1 MRVARWS
8 ALHPWRAIVGWLVF
22 VALCLGGGIAV
33 GLNSATSEDF
43 RVGEVGRAEALA
55 AEGGVQLRPTEQVLI
70 RAASGP
76 LDEAAADAAV
86 KDVTA
91 RMKALPEVAS
101 VAEPVRSADGRVLRV
116 QVELNGSEQ
125 EDQEHVPPL
134 QAQTEKVAKAHP
146 GLVIEETG
154 DASVSKGVSDQ
165 RGEDLAFSE
174 AITLPITL
182 ITLAVVF
189 GSVVMV
195 GVPVLLA
202 ITSIMATM
210 GLAMVAS
217 HLLPD
222 TGVGMS
228 MILLIGMAV
237 GVDYTLFYLKR
248 EREERARAGG
258 RLTSEALVEA
268 AAATAGRAI
277 VVSGLAVIV
286 STTALFLARDVI
298 FDSLATG
305 TILVVAVAV
314 VSSVTVLP
322 ALLVKLGHRTERRAA
337 KRVAQDKSVRGYGE
351 NKPGRAYGEK
361 GPGRVWHALLTPA
374 RKHPALTLGV
384 SVLVMLGLAL
394 PALDMTLKNPAR
406 DSFSREIP
414 AMKGYDRLLAAFPEL
429 RVRHLV
435 VVRAKASQSDE
446 VRQALR
452 ELDREAK
459 ADPLFTARSAGDRRN
474 GGSGTQVLRSSEE
487 RGSGGSGTQVLR
499 SSEER
504 GRGGSGTQVLRS
516 SEERGRGGSGT
527 QVLRSSEGQRTRGT
541 GTPAAHSSEEQRTR
555 GSGTSAADS
564 SEEQGSSSSGTQ
576 VFRSSDE
583 QRAAASSTP
592 AAHSSEEQRT
602 RASSTS
608 VTHSSEEQRTRGPRT
623 PVTHSSEMQTP
634 TAPLLRSSADRRT
647 TTLELN
653 SRHATYSKQAEA
665 SLERLRHRHIPATL
679 GKLSGLPGVETA
691 VTGEVAR
698 GVDYVEHQNGKLPLV
713 LGFLLLM
720 TFAMT
725 VHAFRSVVL
734 GLLGVGLN
742 LLSAASALGLLVLVF
757 QGRWAEDLLSFV
769 SLDGISSRVPLFL
782 FVILFGLSM
791 DYQVFVVSRIR
802 EAALNGVPTRQAVLD
817 GIASSAKVVT
827 SAALVMVTVFASF
840 VMLHILEM
848 KQMGFVLAAAVLLD
862 AFVIRV
868 MILPAALLLLGRAT
882 WWPSGAVR
890 RAQERPA
897 PRREG
902 PDGGVSI
909 GAGRAY
915 PGGSFERHSK
925 PGSVPHSG

>member
-1 MRVARWS
+1 MYVDVRRGGTNMRKRSATVRVARWS
-8 ALHPWRAIVGWLVF
+8 ALHPWRAIIGWLVF
-22 VALCLGGGIAV
+22 VVLCLGGGIAA
-33 GLNSATSEDF
+33 GMNSATSEDF
-43 RVGEVGRAEALA
+43 RVGEAGRAEALA
-55 AEGGVQLRPTEQVLI
+55 TEGGVQLRSTEQVLI
-70 RAASGP
+70 RAESGP
-76 LDEAAADAAV
+76 LDKAAADAAV

-101 VAEPVRSADGRVLRV
+101 VAAPVPSADGRVLRV

-125 EDQEHVPPL
+125 DDQKNVPPL
-134 QAQTEKVAKAHP
+134 QAQTEEAAKAHP
-146 GLVIEETG
+146 DLVIEETG
-154 DASVSKGVSDQ
+154 DASVSKGVDDQ
-165 RGEDLAFSE
+165 RNKDLQFSE

-195 GVPVLLA
+195 GVPLLLA
-202 ITSIMATM
+202 ITSIVATM
-210 GLAMVAS
+210 GLAMLAS

-322 ALLVKLGHRTERRAA
+322 ALLVKLGHRAERRRD
-337 KRVAQDKSVRGYGE
+337 KRLARGKSVRPYAE
-351 NKPGRAYGEK
+351 KEPGRF
-361 GPGRVWHALLTPA
+361 WNALLAPA
-374 RKHPALTLGV
+374 RKRPVLTLCLAALAMV
-384 SVLVMLGLAL
+384 GLAL
-394 PALDMTLKNPAR
+394 PALDMNLKNPAR
-406 DSFSREIP
+406 DSFSRDID
-414 AMKGYDRLLAAFPEL
+414 AMKGYDRLLDAFPEQ
-429 RVRHLV
+429 RVRHLI
-435 VVRAKASQSDE
+435 VVRAKASQSGD
-446 VRQALR
+446 VRKALTA
-452 ELDREAK
+452 LDREAG
-459 ADPLFTARSAGDRRN
+459 ADPLFAHSSAAP
-474 GGSGTQVLRSSEE
+474 VLRSSE
-487 RGSGGSGTQVLR
+487 
-499 SSEER
+499 
-504 GRGGSGTQVLRS
+504 
-516 SEERGRGGSGT
+516 
-527 QVLRSSEGQRTRGT
+527 
-541 GTPAAHSSEEQRTR
+541 
-555 GSGTSAADS
+555 
-564 SEEQGSSSSGTQ
+564 
-576 VFRSSDE
+576 
-583 QRAAASSTP
+583 
-592 AAHSSEEQRT
+592 
-602 RASSTS
+602 
-608 VTHSSEEQRTRGPRT
+608 
-623 PVTHSSEMQTP
+623 
-634 TAPLLRSSADRRT
+634 DRRT

-653 SRHATYSKQAEA
+653 SAHPTYSEKAEA
-665 SLERLRHRHIPATL
+665 SLGHLRDDYLPATV
-679 GKLSGLPGVETA
+679 GKLPGVETA
-691 VTGEVAR
+691 VTGEVPR
-698 GVDYVEHQNGKLPLV
+698 GMDYVEHQNEKLPLV

-725 VHAFRSVVL
+725 VYAFRSVVL
-734 GLLGVGLN
+734 GLLSAVLN
-742 LLSAASALGLLVLVF
+742 LLSVGSALGLLVLVF
-757 QGRWAEDLLSFV
+757 QGHWAEGVLNFD

-802 EAALNGVPTRQAVLD
+802 EAALNGVPTRRAVLD

-827 SAALVMVTVFASF
+827 SAAIVMVTVFASF

-882 WWPSGAVR
+882 WWPSGAIR
-890 RAQERPA
+890 RAEARAAARHAGPESHAERPLSGQSEG
-897 PRREG
+897 RRVAQNG
-902 PDGGVSI
+902 
-909 GAGRAY
+909 
-915 PGGSFERHSK
+915 
-925 PGSVPHSG
+925 

>member
-1 MRVARWS
+1 MRRRSVTVRVARWS
-8 ALHPWRAIVGWLVF
+8 GLHPWRAVIGWLVF
-22 VALCLGGGIAV
+22 VVLCLGGGIAV
-33 GLNSATSEDF
+33 GMNSATSEDF
-43 RVGEVGRAEALA
+43 RVGEAGRAEALA
-55 AEGGVQLRPTEQVLI
+55 TEGGVQLRPTEQVLI

-76 LDEAAADAAV
+76 LDTAEADAAV
-86 KDVTA
+86 RDVTA

-101 VAEPVRSADGRVLRV
+101 VAAPVRSADGRVLRI

-125 EDQEHVPPL
+125 EDQENVPPL
-134 QAQTEKVAKAHP
+134 RAQTEKVAKAHP

-154 DASVSKGVSDQ
+154 DSSVSKGVDDQ
-165 RGEDLAFSE
+165 RTKDLQFSE

-195 GVPVLLA
+195 GVPLLLA
-202 ITSIMATM
+202 VTSIMATM

-258 RLTSEALVEA
+258 RLTSVALVEA

-286 STTALFLARDVI
+286 STTALFLAGDVI

-322 ALLVKLGHRTERRAA
+322 ALLVVLGRRTERRAA
-337 KRVAQDKSVRGYGE
+337 ERLARGKTVRTH
-351 NKPGRAYGEK
+351 GEK
-361 GPGRVWHALLTPA
+361 GPGRAWNALLTPA
-374 RKHPALTLGV
+374 RKHPLGTLCV
-384 SVLVMLGLAL
+384 AVLAMAALAL
-394 PALDMTLKNPAR
+394 PALDMNLKNPAR

-414 AMKGYDRLLAAFPEL
+414 EMRGYDRLLDAFPEL

-435 VVRAKASQSDE
+435 VVRADAERAAD
-446 VRQALR
+446 VRRALR
-452 ELDREAK
+452 DLDRRAG
-459 ADPLFTARSAGDRRN
+459 ADPLFSPSAGAP
-474 GGSGTQVLRSSEE
+474 LI
-487 RGSGGSGTQVLR
+487 
-499 SSEER
+499 
-504 GRGGSGTQVLRS
+504 
-516 SEERGRGGSGT
+516 
-527 QVLRSSEGQRTRGT
+527 
-541 GTPAAHSSEEQRTR
+541 
-555 GSGTSAADS
+555 
-564 SEEQGSSSSGTQ
+564 
-576 VFRSSDE
+576 
-583 QRAAASSTP
+583 
-592 AAHSSEEQRT
+592 
-602 RASSTS
+602 RAS
-608 VTHSSEEQRTRGPRT
+608 E
-623 PVTHSSEMQTP
+623 
-634 TAPLLRSSADRRT
+634 DRRT

-653 SRHATYSKQAEA
+653 VAHATYSRKAEA
-665 SLERLRHRHIPATL
+665 SLDHLRDDHLPATV
-679 GKLSGLPGVETA
+679 GRLPGAETA
-691 VTGEVAR
+691 VTGEVPR
-698 GVDYVEHQNGKLPLV
+698 GTDYVRHQNQKLPLV

-725 VHAFRSVVL
+725 VYAFRSVVL
-734 GLLGVGLN
+734 ALLGVVLN

-757 QGRWAEDLLSFV
+757 QGEWAEDLLSFV
-769 SLDGISSRVPLFL
+769 SLHGVSSRVPLFL

-827 SAALVMVTVFASF
+827 SAAIVMVTVFASF

-848 KQMGFVLAAAVLLD
+848 KQMGFVLAVAVLLD

-882 WWPSGAVR
+882 WWPSKAVR
-890 RAQERPA
+890 RAEERLAREHRTADGTGTDSPGGTA
-897 PRREG
+897 TPGAEGSEG
-902 PDGGVSI
+902 P
-909 GAGRAY
+909 GALLGTGPSPTENR
-915 PGGSFERHSK
+915 
-925 PGSVPHSG
+925 

>member
-1 MRVARWS
+1 MARWS

-22 VALCLGGGIAV
+22 VVLCLGGGIAV

-43 RVGEVGRAEALA
+43 RVGEAGRAEALA

-134 QAQTEKVAKAHP
+134 QAQTEKVAQAHP

-337 KRVAQDKSVRGYGE
+337 KRVARGKSVRAYGE
-351 NKPGRAYGEK
+351 NRPGRAYGEK
-361 GPGRVWHALLTPA
+361 GPSRVWHALLTPA

-394 PALDMTLKNPAR
+394 PALEMNLKNPAR

-459 ADPLFTARSAGDRRN
+459 ADPLFTARSTGEQGSGSSGSQVLRSSEGHGSGSSGAQVLRSSEGQGSGSSGAQVLRSSEEQ
-474 GGSGTQVLRSSEE
+474 GSSISGTQVLRSSEE
-487 RGSGGSGTQVLR
+487 QRARGSGTS
-499 SSEER
+499 
-504 GRGGSGTQVLRS
+504 
-516 SEERGRGGSGT
+516 
-527 QVLRSSEGQRTRGT
+527 
-541 GTPAAHSSEEQRTR
+541 AAHSSEEQR
-555 GSGTSAADS
+555 GSI
-564 SEEQGSSSSGTQ
+564 SGTQ
-576 VFRSSDE
+576 VLR
-583 QRAAASSTP
+583 
-592 AAHSSEEQRT
+592 SSEEQRT
-602 RASSTS
+602 RASSTP
-608 VTHSSEEQRTRGPRT
+608 VTHHSSEEQRTSGPRT
-623 PVTHSSEMQTP
+623 PVTHSSEKQTP
-634 TAPLLRSSADRRT
+634 TAPLLRSSEDRRT

-653 SRHATYSKQAEA
+653 SRHATYSTQAEA
-665 SLERLRHRHIPATL
+665 SLDRLRHRHIPATL
-679 GKLSGLPGVETA
+679 GKLSALPGVETA

-742 LLSAASALGLLVLVF
+742 LISAASALGLLVLVF

-909 GAGRAY
+909 GPGRAY

>member
-1 MRVARWS
+1 MRSVGKRSATVRVARWS
-8 ALHPWRAIVGWLVF
+8 ALHPWRAITGWLVF
-22 VALCLGGGIAV
+22 VALCLGGGVAA
-33 GLNSATSEDF
+33 GMNSATSEDF
-43 RVGEVGRAEALA
+43 RVGEAGRAEALA
-55 AEGGVQLRPTEQVLI
+55 TEGGVQLRPTEQILI

-116 QVELNGSEQ
+116 PVELNGSEQ
-125 EDQEHVPPL
+125 DGKKNVVPL
-134 QAQTEKVAKAHP
+134 RAQTEEAAKAHP
-146 GLVIEETG
+146 ELTIEETG
-154 DASVSKGVSDQ
+154 DASVSKGVNDQ
-165 RGEDLAFSE
+165 RGKDLAFSE
-174 AITLPITL
+174 AITLPVTL

-195 GVPVLLA
+195 GVPLLLA

-305 TILVVAVAV
+305 TVLVVAVAV

-322 ALLVKLGHRTERRAA
+322 ALLVKLGRRTERRAA
-337 KRVAQDKSVRGYGE
+337 RRLARGGSV
-351 NKPGRAYGEK
+351 RAYGEK
-361 GPGRVWHALLTPA
+361 GPGRAWHALLTPA
-374 RKHPALTLGV
+374 RKHPALTLGL

-394 PALDMTLKNPAR
+394 PALNMNLKNPAR
-406 DSFSREIP
+406 DSFSREIA

-435 VVRAKASQSDE
+435 VVRARASQSGE

-452 ELDREAK
+452 ELAREAQ
-459 ADPLFTARSAGDRRN
+459 ADPLFADRAGA
-474 GGSGTQVLRSSEE
+474 SV
-487 RGSGGSGTQVLR
+487 
-499 SSEER
+499 
-504 GRGGSGTQVLRS
+504 
-516 SEERGRGGSGT
+516 
-527 QVLRSSEGQRTRGT
+527 
-541 GTPAAHSSEEQRTR
+541 AHSSEEQRSR
-555 GSGTSAADS
+555 PPVVRS
-564 SEEQGSSSSGTQ
+564 SEDRRGTAP
-576 VFRSSDE
+576 VARSSED
-583 QRAAASSTP
+583 RRTTP
-592 AAHSSEEQRT
+592 
-602 RASSTS
+602 
-608 VTHSSEEQRTRGPRT
+608 
-623 PVTHSSEMQTP
+623 
-634 TAPLLRSSADRRT
+634 PLLRSSEDRRTTPPLLRSSEDRRT

-653 SRHATYSKQAEA
+653 TRHATYSQEAEA
-665 SLERLRHRHIPATL
+665 SLDHLRDRHLPATV
-679 GKLSGLPGVETA
+679 GKLPGVETA

-698 GVDYVEHQNGKLPLV
+698 GVDYVEHQNEKLPLV

-725 VHAFRSVVL
+725 VYAFRSVVL
-734 GLLGVGLN
+734 GILGVGLN

-882 WWPSGAVR
+882 WWPSGAIR
-890 RAQERPA
+890 RAQGRSA
-897 PRREG
+897 PRGEG
-902 PDGGVSI
+902 PDGPDGGLS
-909 GAGRAY
+909 AGGEGGRSE
-915 PGGSFERHSK
+915 GSFEQRSK
-925 PGSVPHSG
+925 QGSLPHSG

>member
-1 MRVARWS
+1 MRKRSATVRVARWS
-8 ALHPWRAIVGWLVF
+8 ALHPWRAVVGWLVF
-22 VALCLGGGIAV
+22 VVLCLGAGIAA
-33 GLNSATSEDF
+33 GMNSATSADF
-43 RVGEVGRAEALA
+43 RVGEAGRAEALA
-55 AEGGVQLRPTEQVLI
+55 AEGGVQLRPTEQILI

-76 LDEAAADAAV
+76 LDKTAADAAV

-91 RMKALPEVAS
+91 RMRALPEVAS
-101 VAEPVRSADGRVLRV
+101 VAEPVPSADGRVLRV
-116 QVELNGSEQ
+116 PVELNGSEQ
-125 EDQEHVPPL
+125 DGKKNVVPL
-134 QAQTEKVAKAHP
+134 RAQTEEAAKDHP
-146 GLVIEETG
+146 ELTIEETG
-154 DASVSKGVSDQ
+154 DASVSRGVNDQ
-165 RGEDLAFSE
+165 RGKDLAFSE

-182 ITLAVVF
+182 LTLAVVF

-195 GVPVLLA
+195 GVPLLLA
-202 ITSIMATM
+202 ITSITATM

-248 EREERARAGG
+248 EREERAAAGG

-322 ALLVKLGHRTERRAA
+322 ALLVVLGRRTERRAA
-337 KRVAQDKSVRGYGE
+337 KRLARGRSV
-351 NKPGRAYGEK
+351 RAYGEK
-361 GPGRVWHALLTPA
+361 EPGRAWHALLTPA

-394 PALDMTLKNPAR
+394 PALDMNLKNPAR

-435 VVRAKASQSDE
+435 VVRAEASRSGE
-446 VRQALR
+446 VRRALR
-452 ELDREAK
+452 ELDRAAR
-459 ADPLFTARSAGDRRN
+459 ADGLFADGAGARVADSTDDRR
-474 GGSGTQVLRSSEE
+474 SGKPLLRSSEE
-487 RGSGGSGTQVLR
+487 QRSGTPLLR
-499 SSEER
+499 SSEEQH
-504 GRGGSGTQVLRS
+504 TD
-516 SEERGRGGSGT
+516 T
-527 QVLRSSEGQRTRGT
+527 
-541 GTPAAHSSEEQRTR
+541 
-555 GSGTSAADS
+555 
-564 SEEQGSSSSGTQ
+564 
-576 VFRSSDE
+576 
-583 QRAAASSTP
+583 
-592 AAHSSEEQRT
+592 
-602 RASSTS
+602 
-608 VTHSSEEQRTRGPRT
+608 
-623 PVTHSSEMQTP
+623 
-634 TAPLLRSSADRRT
+634 PLLRSSEDRRT

-653 SRHATYSKQAEA
+653 TRHATYSKQAEA
-665 SLERLRHRHIPATL
+665 SLDRLRHRHLPATVD
-679 GKLSGLPGVETA
+679 KIPGVETA

-698 GVDYVEHQNGKLPLV
+698 GVDYVRHQNDKLPLV

-720 TFAMT
+720 TFVMT
-725 VHAFRSVVL
+725 VYAFRSVVL
-734 GLLGVGLN
+734 GLLGIGLN

-782 FVILFGLSM
+782 FVILFGLST

-802 EAALNGVPTRQAVLD
+802 EAALNGVPTRQAVLH

-868 MILPAALLLLGRAT
+868 MILPAALLLLGRVT
-882 WWPSGAVR
+882 WWPSGAIR
-890 RAQERPA
+890 RAQERHGVGHEESV
-897 PRREG
+897 PRHERPVPRHAGPEG
-902 PDGGVSI
+902 SP
-909 GAGRAY
+909 
-915 PGGSFERHSK
+915 E
-925 PGSVPHSG
+925 GSVSEGSHAGVRRGEF

>member
-1 MRVARWS
+1 MRKRSATVRVARWS
-8 ALHPWRAIVGWLVF
+8 ALHPWRAIIGWLVF
-22 VALCLGGGIAV
+22 VVLCLGGGIAA
-33 GLNSATSEDF
+33 GMNSATSQDF
-43 RVGEVGRAEALA
+43 RVGEAGRAEALA
-55 AEGGVQLRPTEQVLI
+55 VEGGVQLRSTEQVLI

-134 QAQTEKVAKAHP
+134 RAQTEEAAKAHP
-146 GLVIEETG
+146 DLVIEETG
-154 DASVSKGVSDQ
+154 DASVSKGVDGQ
-165 RGEDLAFSE
+165 RNDDLKFSE

-195 GVPVLLA
+195 GVPLLLA
-202 ITSIMATM
+202 VTSIMATM

-268 AAATAGRAI
+268 AAATAGRVI

-286 STTALFLARDVI
+286 STTALYLAGDVI

-314 VSSVTVLP
+314 LSSVTVLP
-322 ALLVKLGHRTERRAA
+322 ALLVKLGRRTERRAQRRAA
-337 KRVAQDKSVRGYGE
+337 KRRDQGKPVRTYE
-351 NKPGRAYGEK
+351 EKKPGT
-361 GPGRVWHALLTPA
+361 VWRALLTPA
-374 RKHPALTLGV
+374 RKHPALTLGL

-394 PALDMTLKNPAR
+394 PALNMTLKNPAR

-414 AMKGYDRLLAAFPEL
+414 AMKEYDRLLDAFPEQ

-435 VVRAKASQSDE
+435 VVRAEASRAGE
-446 VRQALR
+446 VTAALR
-452 ELDREAK
+452 ELAREAQ
-459 ADPLFTARSAGDRRN
+459 ADPLFSKRSG
-474 GGSGTQVLRSSEE
+474 
-487 RGSGGSGTQVLR
+487 
-499 SSEER
+499 
-504 GRGGSGTQVLRS
+504 
-516 SEERGRGGSGT
+516 
-527 QVLRSSEGQRTRGT
+527 
-541 GTPAAHSSEEQRTR
+541 
-555 GSGTSAADS
+555 
-564 SEEQGSSSSGTQ
+564 
-576 VFRSSDE
+576 
-583 QRAAASSTP
+583 
-592 AAHSSEEQRT
+592 
-602 RASSTS
+602 
-608 VTHSSEEQRTRGPRT
+608 
-623 PVTHSSEMQTP
+623 
-634 TAPLLRSSADRRT
+634 APLIRTSDDRGT

-653 SRHATYSKQAEA
+653 TPHPTYSEKAED
-665 SLERLRHRHIPATL
+665 SLEHLRADYLPATV
-679 GKLSGLPGVETA
+679 GTLPGVETA

-698 GVDYVEHQNGKLPLV
+698 GVDYVAHQNDKLPIV

-720 TFAMT
+720 TFLMT
-725 VHAFRSVVL
+725 LYAFRSAVL
-734 GLLGVGLN
+734 ALLGVGLN

-769 SLDGISSRVPLFL
+769 SLGGISSRVPLFL
-782 FVILFGLSM
+782 FVILFGLST

-817 GIASSAKVVT
+817 GIASSAKIVT
-827 SAALVMVTVFASF
+827 SAAIVMVTVFASF

-868 MILPAALLLLGRAT
+868 MILPAALLLLGRLT

-890 RAQERPA
+890 RAQERSAGRFEGPGGGFEGPGGGFA
-897 PRREG
+897 AEGAGEG
-902 PDGGVSI
+902 PDGWFEQRSKE
-909 GAGRAY
+909 
-915 PGGSFERHSK
+915 GSL
-925 PGSVPHSG
+925 PHSG

>member
-1 MRVARWS
+1 MGRRSVTVRVARWS
-8 ALHPWRAIVGWLVF
+8 ALHPGRAVIGWLVF
-22 VALCLGGGIAV
+22 VALCLGGGIAA
-33 GLNSATSEDF
+33 GMNSATAEDF
-43 RVGEVGRAEALA
+43 RVGEAGRAEALA
-55 AEGGVQLRPTEQVLI
+55 AEGGVGFRPTEQVLI

-91 RMKALPEVAS
+91 RMAALPEVAS
-101 VAEPVRSADGRVLRV
+101 VAAPVRSADGRVLRV

-125 EDQEHVPPL
+125 EDQKNVPPL
-134 QAQTEKVAKAHP
+134 QEQTERVAKAHP
-146 GLVIEETG
+146 ELVIEETG
-154 DASVSKGVSDQ
+154 DASVSKGVDDQ
-165 RGEDLAFSE
+165 RNKDLQFSE

-195 GVPVLLA
+195 GVPLLLA
-202 ITSIMATM
+202 LSTIIATM
-210 GLAMVAS
+210 GLAMLAS
-217 HLLPD
+217 HLVPD

-322 ALLVKLGHRTERRAA
+322 ALLVKLGSRAERRAERRAGRRAGWRAGRRDA
-337 KRVAQDKSVRGYGE
+337 KRLAWGKRVRTDGTDVTYGGDGDGAE
-351 NKPGRAYGEK
+351 R
-361 GPGRVWHALLTPA
+361 PGRVWGALLAPA
-374 RKHPALTLGV
+374 RKRPALTLCL
-384 SVLVMLGLAL
+384 SVLALLGLAL

-406 DSFSREIP
+406 DSFSREID
-414 AMKGYDRLLAAFPEL
+414 AMKGYDRLLAAFPEQ

-435 VVRAKASQSDE
+435 VVRAGASRAGD
-446 VRQALR
+446 VREALT
-452 ELDREAK
+452 ELDRR
-459 ADPLFTARSAGDRRN
+459 ARGDR
-474 GGSGTQVLRSSEE
+474 LF
-487 RGSGGSGTQVLR
+487 
-499 SSEER
+499 
-504 GRGGSGTQVLRS
+504 
-516 SEERGRGGSGT
+516 
-527 QVLRSSEGQRTRGT
+527 
-541 GTPAAHSSEEQRTR
+541 AHSS
-555 GSGTSAADS
+555 D
-564 SEEQGSSSSGTQ
+564 
-576 VFRSSDE
+576 
-583 QRAAASSTP
+583 
-592 AAHSSEEQRT
+592 
-602 RASSTS
+602 
-608 VTHSSEEQRTRGPRT
+608 
-623 PVTHSSEMQTP
+623 
-634 TAPLLRSSADRRT
+634 APLLRSSKDLRT

-653 SRHATYSKQAEA
+653 SPYPTYSDEAET
-665 SLERLRHRHIPATL
+665 SLAHLREDHLPATVGRL
-679 GKLSGLPGVETA
+679 AGAGAGTGAGAVESA
-691 VTGEVAR
+691 VTGEVPR
-698 GVDYVEHQNGKLPLV
+698 GTDYVEHQNGKLPLV

-725 VHAFRSVVL
+725 VYAFRSVAL
-734 GLLGVGLN
+734 GLLSAVLN
-742 LLSAASALGLLVLVF
+742 LLSVASALGLLVLVF
-757 QGRWAEDLLSFV
+757 QGEWAEGLLAFD

-802 EAALNGVPTRQAVLD
+802 EAALNGVPTRQAVLG

-827 SAALVMVTVFASF
+827 SAAIVMVTVFASF

-882 WWPSGAVR
+882 WWPSGAIR
-890 RAQERPA
+890 RAEERA
-897 PRREG
+897 AART
-902 PDGGVSI
+902 
-909 GAGRAY
+909 AGRAAAGAAE
-915 PGGSFERHSK
+915 PVAGPAGVSAAQDRTGRFTRA
-925 PGSVPHSG
+925 

>member
-1 MRVARWS
+1 MARWS

-43 RVGEVGRAEALA
+43 RVGEAGRAEALA

-76 LDEAAADAAV
+76 LDETAADAAV

-125 EDQEHVPPL
+125 EDQNHVPPL
-134 QAQTEKVAKAHP
+134 QAQTEKVAEAHP

-322 ALLVKLGHRTERRAA
+322 ALLVKLGRRTERRAA
-337 KRVAQDKSVRGYGE
+337 KRVGQGKSVRAYGE
-351 NKPGRAYGEK
+351 NRLGRAYGEK

-394 PALDMTLKNPAR
+394 PALDMNLKNPAR

-459 ADPLFTARSAGDRRN
+459 ADPLFTARSAGEQVS
-474 GGSGTQVLRSSEE
+474 GGSGAQVLRSSEE
-487 RGSGGSGTQVLR
+487 QGSGS
-499 SSEER
+499 
-504 GRGGSGTQVLRS
+504 
-516 SEERGRGGSGT
+516 SGT
-527 QVLRSSEGQRTRGT
+527 QVLRSSEGQGSGDS
-541 GTPAAHSSEEQRTR
+541 GTPAAHSSEEQR
-555 GSGTSAADS
+555 
-564 SEEQGSSSSGTQ
+564 SSSSGTQ
-576 VFRSSDE
+576 VLRSSDE
-583 QRAAASSTP
+583 QRARGSSTP
-592 AAHSSEEQRT
+592 
-602 RASSTS
+602 
-608 VTHSSEEQRTRGPRT
+608 VTHSSEDQRTGSSRT
-623 PVTHSSEMQTP
+623 PVTHSSEKPTP
-634 TAPLLRSSADRRT
+634 TAPLLRSSEDRRT

-665 SLERLRHRHIPATL
+665 SLDRLRHRHIPATI
-679 GKLSGLPGVETA
+679 GKLSALPGVETA

-698 GVDYVEHQNGKLPLV
+698 GMDYVEHQNGKLPLV

-757 QGRWAEDLLSFV
+757 QGPWAEDLLSFV

-909 GAGRAY
+909 GPGRAY

>member
-1 MRVARWS
+1 MRKRSVTVRVARWS
-8 ALHPWRAIVGWLVF
+8 ALHPWRAIIGWLVF
-22 VALCLGGGIAV
+22 VALCLGGGIAA
-33 GLNSATSEDF
+33 GMNSATTEDF
-43 RVGEVGRAEALA
+43 RVGEAGRAEALA
-55 AEGGVQLRPTEQVLI
+55 SEGGVQLRPTEQVLI
-70 RAASGP
+70 RAASGRPAP
-76 LDEAAADAAV
+76 LDEAKAEAAV
-86 KDVTA
+86 RDVTA

-101 VAEPVRSADGRVLRV
+101 VAAPVRSADGRVLRI
-116 QVELNGSEQ
+116 QVELHGSEQ
-125 EDQEHVPPL
+125 DGKENVVPL
-134 QAQTEKVAKAHP
+134 RAQTEKAAKVHP
-146 GLVIEETG
+146 ELVIEETG
-154 DASVSKGVSDQ
+154 DASVSKGVNDQ

-195 GVPVLLA
+195 GVPLLLA

-210 GLAMVAS
+210 GLAMLAS

-258 RLTSEALVEA
+258 KLTSAALVEA

-322 ALLVKLGHRTERRAA
+322 ALLVALGRRTDRRAA
-337 KRVAQDKSVRGYGE
+337 RRLAKGKPVRT
-351 NKPGRAYGEK
+351 YGEK

-374 RKHPALTLGV
+374 RRRPALTLCL

-394 PALDMTLKNPAR
+394 PALTMNLKNPAR

-414 AMKGYDRLLAAFPEL
+414 AMKGYDRLLDAFPEL
-429 RVRHLV
+429 RIRHLV
-435 VVRAKASQSDE
+435 VVRADASQAAE
-446 VRQALR
+446 VRRALTA
-452 ELDREAK
+452 LDRAAQ
-459 ADPLFTARSAGDRRN
+459 ADPLFSHPS
-474 GGSGTQVLRSSEE
+474 GS
-487 RGSGGSGTQVLR
+487 
-499 SSEER
+499 
-504 GRGGSGTQVLRS
+504 
-516 SEERGRGGSGT
+516 
-527 QVLRSSEGQRTRGT
+527 
-541 GTPAAHSSEEQRTR
+541 
-555 GSGTSAADS
+555 
-564 SEEQGSSSSGTQ
+564 
-576 VFRSSDE
+576 
-583 QRAAASSTP
+583 
-592 AAHSSEEQRT
+592 
-602 RASSTS
+602 
-608 VTHSSEEQRTRGPRT
+608 
-623 PVTHSSEMQTP
+623 
-634 TAPLLRSSADRRT
+634 PLLRSSEDQRT

-653 SRHATYSKQAEA
+653 APHPTYSKKAED
-665 SLERLRHRHIPATL
+665 SLAHLRDTYLPATV
-679 GKLSGLPGVETA
+679 GKLPGVETA
-691 VTGEVAR
+691 VTGEVPR
-698 GVDYVEHQNGKLPLV
+698 GTDYVAHQNEKLPLV

-725 VHAFRSVVL
+725 VYAFRSVVL

-757 QGRWAEDLLSFV
+757 QGTWAEGPLSFV
-769 SLDGISSRVPLFL
+769 SLGGISSRVPLFL

-882 WWPSGAVR
+882 WWPSRAVR
-890 RAQERPA
+890 RAEARAADPYVRPS
-897 PRREG
+897 
-902 PDGGVSI
+902 DGVS
-909 GAGRAY
+909 
-915 PGGSFERHSK
+915 GGWAE
-925 PGSVPHSG
+925 